1 MGTTQL
7 ADRREI
13 GNSFLSKDCQI
24 VIEKYNIAEE
34 DAKSLKTFFDKY
46 WSKFEKATSTLV
58 VFPKACLY
66 ETSYCLF
73 EYLKERFN
81 NIREGFVDI
90 SDIEGKLKGYVEK
103 MRKKNK
109 YKYAGLIDQK

>member
-1 MGTTQL
+1 MRVSEFSSSVNFSIYL
-7 ADRREI
+7 I

-66 ETSYCLF
+66 
-73 EYLKERFN
+73 
-81 NIREGFVDI
+81 
-90 SDIEGKLKGYVEK
+90 
-103 MRKKNK
+103 
-109 YKYAGLIDQK
+109 